1 MLPWPTSLLVQES
14 QGITAPLRGHEPDL
28 ARSAQM
34 VNDEKHLVPRKIGA
48 LTRDLFEVAGMGS
61 VQDVDH
67 LIFRG
72 DLLRHVPPFEERNE
86 LLGGSTALSV
96 PQDGVAGW

>member
-1 MLPWPTSLLVQES
+1 MIWPTSLPVQES
-14 QGITAPLRGHEPDL
+14 QGVTAPLRGHEPDL

-34 VNDEKHLVPRKIGA
+34 VNHEKDLVPRKIGA
-48 LTRDLFEVAGMGS
+48 ATRDLFQVAIMGS

-72 DLLRHVPPFEERNE
+72 DLLRHVPPVEEWNA
-86 LLGGSTALSV
+86 LL
-96 PQDGVAGW
+96 